1 MKLAQLATALS
12 LVAAKDEVDAKA
24 IVQLVDGFVHGALN
38 VEHLAD
44 IEKCVTDAEVVF
56 KDAESAYNH
65 FKAKDIKDVVAGFK
79 DVSAAIAEIKVAMK
93 DCSSTKADWDKL
105 ELIAEMFKSPKSLAW
120 HIGKDIWH
128 NGEDITSRMGTSIE
142 DYEAKNW

>member
-12 LVAAKDEVDAKA
+12 LVAAKDDVDVKA

-79 DVSAAIAEIKVAMK
+79 DVSAAISEIKVAMK
-93 DCSSTKADWDKL
+93 DCSSTKADWAKL
-105 ELIAEMFKSPKSLAW
+105 EAIAEMFKSPKSLAW